1 MPRCAG
7 SNMIWKEKFAAKW
20 PAFYETFLL
29 EQRAKEQEEGH
40 STELTEGTYKRL
52 FKETSLGR
60 RSWKVQV

>member
-1 MPRCAG
+1 
-7 SNMIWKEKFAAKW
+7 MIWKEKFAAKW

-29 EQRAKEQEEGH
+29 EQSAKEQEEGH
-40 STELTEGTYKRL
+40 STELAEGTYKRL